1 MAMEARGGLYPEG
14 LSRGQSPGSSGPQ
27 SPHPRQGCLHLSACA
42 AEMHSVLYGVRC
54 PGKVRDS
61 RCSQEPGTGK
71 VTPSGW
77 WGGGALVT
85 AAQAHTTCSPW
96 RCSGCRWRAGAHLTG
111 SWPVRCYATCYWPRS

>member
-77 WGGGALVT
+77 WGGGAPWSRLRRRT
-85 AAQAHTTCSPW
+85 PPAAP
-96 RCSGCRWRAGAHLTG
+96 GGVVGAGGEQGRT
-111 SWPVRCYATCYWPRS
+111 